1 MKKKKTWGN
10 LTNQE
15 AEAIQSRAKKLS
27 EKEINERFQK
37 IGDEVKFKIFT
48 KTDRSMAGGLDI
60 DMGEDVDIEQTLIAA
75 PVMTESEDAEAIDI
89 EMAEAEELEE
99 IVETEVTLIAPEDF
113 DYEPQLTQEDKDAE
127 KAIDEDMRKFAD
139 YFSGDTAAVGETAS
153 DASEGS
159 EMIASLPNS
168 VDHRTAQSNVKNQ
181 GGRGTCVAHAS
192 CGCLEAY
199 NNIPDDLSEQ
209 YLHYKFNEFMG
220 RRHDAN
226 QGLKTTNAAIY
237 LAQTDGRICEET
249 EWPYMSQSAINSAV
263 RAGTYAP
270 PNDAVNNQDYGV
282 ISYKIITDKGTTGDS
297 IKNTRYL
304 EALVYQGYN
313 VVIGTWVSWDD
324 KDNNGILDPVLDN
337 NGNPVGRGGHA
348 MVVVGYNRSNR
359 YFIVKNSWSAGW
371 GHSGYAYFNYD
382 LIESCFKYGF
392 VIKEPYPR
400 TPKRVPLY
408 LHRAPFSTA
417 KISRSQ
423 LRGAIVGFKTSRGK
437 YAIAEVFAGTNLLL
451 KNIRVY
457 NSNGTIYAS
466 KPSLIVRGTYL
477 CDIDTIRE
485 TRYGADFW
493 WEAVRPG
500 VNYLVPRNGAS
511 ACVLFDFAH
520 ISASDISRYSLYT
533 APIENKQLDYGVV
546 IGRTTTNRRFK
557 MVVDGQNSD
566 NSICISYL
574 VIYNS
579 DGSRYKYANDI
590 VIPSSWTY
598 NLDTL
603 RLGGSYA
610 DIWNHVISD
619 GVSFLE
625 VRRNVVMRL
634 RWCLR

>member
-1 MKKKKTWGN
+1 MEKTWGN
-10 LTNQE
+10 LSKQE
-15 AEAIQSRAKKLS
+15 AGAIRSRARKIT
-27 EKEINERFQK
+27 EKEIDERFQK

-60 DMGEDVDIEQTLIAA
+60 DLGEDVDIERALSAA
-75 PVMTESEDAEAIDI
+75 PDITESEDAEAIDV
-89 EMAEAEELEE
+89 EMAQAEELEE
-99 IVETEVTLIAPEDF
+99 VEESEVTLIAPDDF
-113 DYEPQLTQEDKDAE
+113 DYEPQLTQEDKEAE
-127 KAIDEDMRKFAD
+127 KAIDEDMRKFAS
-139 YFSGDTAAVGETAS
+139 YFNGDATTVGEAASEAS
-153 DASEGS
+153 D
-159 EMIASLPNS
+159 MIASLPNT
-168 VDHRTAQSNVKNQ
+168 VDHRTSQSNVKNQ

-199 NNIPDDLSEQ
+199 NHIPDDLSEQ

-226 QGLKTTNAAIY
+226 QGLKTTEAAKY
-237 LAQTDGRICEET
+237 LARPDGRICEEA
-249 EWPYMSQSAINSAV
+249 EWPYMTQGAINSAV
-263 RAGTYAP
+263 AAGTYSP
-270 PNDAVNNQDYGV
+270 PNDAANNQDYG
-282 ISYKIITDKGTTGDS
+282 ITSYKIITDKGTTGDS

-337 NGNPVGRGGHA
+337 NGNPVSRGGHA
-348 MVVVGYNRSNR
+348 MVVVGYNRSSQ
-359 YFIVKNSWSAGW
+359 YFIVKNSWAAGW
-371 GHSGYAYFNYD
+371 GHSGYAYFHYD
-382 LIESCFKYGF
+382 LIQSCFKYGF
-392 VIKEPYPR
+392 VVKEPFPQ
-400 TPKRVPLY
+400 TPKKVPLS
-408 LHRAPFSTA
+408 LLRAPFSTA

-437 YAIAEVFAGTNLLL
+437 YAIAEVYAGTNLLL
-451 KNIRVY
+451 KNIKVY
-457 NSNGTIYAS
+457 NSNGTIYATR
-466 KPSLIVRGTYL
+466 PSLVVRGTYL

-500 VNYLVPRNGAS
+500 VNFLVPRNGAS

-520 ISASDISRYSLYT
+520 ISASQISRYSLYT
-533 APIENKQLDYGVV
+533 APIENKRLDYGIV
-546 IGRTTTNRRFK
+546 IGRTSANRRFK
-557 MVVDGQNSD
+557 MVIDGQNSD
-566 NSICISYL
+566 NSMRISYL
-574 VIYNS
+574 VVFNS
-579 DGSRYKYANDI
+579 DGSRYKYATNI
-590 VIPSSWTY
+590 VLPSSWTY

-625 VRRNVVMRL
+625 VRRNVKMRL
-634 RWCLR
+634 LWCLR